1 MKDLEGAILR
11 SILSAL
17 LIVVAFI
24 FLLASI
30 GFLLVVAYRLSE
42 PVWGAAGAAGVVAG
56 ICFGFTL
63 FLLGVA
69 AIVGRSRSKPTARRQ
84 ERRGGGAAD
93 GPYSDGA
100 IESVMRGWVRRSPWE
115 ALSTALIGG
124 VVYVK
129 VPEARSLVLRL
140 LSTPP
145 NHDPG
150 VDPAERARDERARGK
165 RDGL

>member
-17 LIVVAFI
+17 LIVVALI

-30 GFLLVVAYRLSE
+30 GFLLLVAYRLAE

-56 ICFGFTL
+56 VCFGFTL
-63 FLLGVA
+63 FLLGIA
-69 AIVGRSRSKPTARRQ
+69 AIIGRSRAKPAARRT
-84 ERRGGGAAD
+84 ERQREAGAET
-93 GPYSDGA
+93 PYPDA
-100 IESVMRGWVRRSPWE
+100 AVESVLRAWVRRSPWE
-115 ALSTALIGG
+115 ALSTAVIGG

-140 LSTPP
+140 LSAPP
-145 NHDPG
+145 GKGSD
-150 VDPAERARDERARGK
+150 DRARGK
-165 RDGL
+165 PDDS